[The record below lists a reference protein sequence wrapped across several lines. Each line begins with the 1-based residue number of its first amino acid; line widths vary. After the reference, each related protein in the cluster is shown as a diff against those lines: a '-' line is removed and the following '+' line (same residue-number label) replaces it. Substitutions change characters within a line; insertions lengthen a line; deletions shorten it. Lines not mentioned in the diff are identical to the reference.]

1 MKFNK
6 LEFVKYTEP
15 KIRISGAKRIRA
27 LFKCDCGIIRDYDFS
42 IVKNELTKQCN
53 DCAIISRKLNRTTH
67 GLIKHPLY
75 RKWQDM
81 KKRCYNKNVERYKSY
96 GALGIT
102 VCDEWKND
110 FKAFYDWSMDNGWDG
125 ILQLDRKDV
134 YGNYC
139 PENCQYISVIEQ
151 GFNKRNTFYVTING
165 TKYCLAKFCF
175 VNNSTQYHLM
185 WQRLKKGVS
194 IGSMIER
201 YKLDLSLYK

>member
-6 LEFVKYTEP
+6 LEFVKYAEP
-15 KIRISGAKRIRA
+15 KVRTSGAKRIRA
-27 LFKCDCGIIRDYDFS
+27 FFKCDCGIIKEYDFS
-42 IVKNELTKQCN
+42 TVKNGVTKQCIKCGIELTKY
-53 DCAIISRKLNRTTH
+53 KKTTH

-139 PENCQYISVIEQ
+139 PDNCQYISVIEQ

-165 TKYCLAKFCF
+165 TKYCLAKLCF
-175 VNNSTQYHLM
+175 VNNSTKYHLM

-194 IGSMIER
+194 IESMIER
-201 YKLDLSLYK
+201 YKLDLSLYQ